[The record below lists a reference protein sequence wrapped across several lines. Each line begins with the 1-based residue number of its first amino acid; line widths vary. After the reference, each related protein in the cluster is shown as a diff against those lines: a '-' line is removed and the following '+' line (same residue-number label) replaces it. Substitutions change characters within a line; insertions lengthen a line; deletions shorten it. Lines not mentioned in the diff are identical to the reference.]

1 MNLWNMTKLI
11 CSTTWSLYKQM
22 TEKQFQKPAGFASFT
37 RESEV
42 CFSFGLGQPFDEQHW
57 CKEKYLLVNLHIL

>member
-1 MNLWNMTKLI
+1 
-11 CSTTWSLYKQM
+11 M

-37 RESEV
+37 RETEV